1 MRPPMTRPTARA
13 GKPDAQADVR
23 FWKFSAVSVAKGE
36 GDAEVRSAELYIY
49 GYIGIDNDPWSGEA
63 IGKSAKGFLD
73 DLKALGKVDEI
84 HVHINSPG
92 GDCFDGNAIYDI
104 LAAHPAKKIVTI
116 EGLAASMASVIALAG
131 NTVRATSKAL
141 FMIHETSTYAYGR
154 AKDLQS
160 AINALNAL
168 NDGIVKVYA
177 GKCSLSEDEIR
188 AAMDAE
194 TWYTAEQMLAAGF
207 IDEIV
212 EPVKIT
218 AHFDIAAAGFKNAP
232 SAEALAEI
240 VASEPVQEGEPEET
254 QEPAKDPEPEVVPPP
269 VVEADTPQVV
279 ALRKLAA
286 IAGDAVKEAFALH
299 VEAKAPIEKLQE
311 IVFGAS
317 AEVAKVVAV
326 KAANPGPTAPP
337 ANAESAEDRRRKA
350 DAKFNQWPIPKA

>member
-1 MRPPMTRPTARA
+1 MRPTMTRPTARA
-13 GKPDAQADVR
+13 GKPDAKADAR
-23 FWKFSAVSVAKGE
+23 FWKFSPVALATGE
-36 GDAEVRSAELYIY
+36 NGAETRSAELFIY
-49 GYIGIDNDPWSGEA
+49 GYIGIDNDPWSGEE

-73 DLKALGKVDEI
+73 DLRALGAIDEL

-104 LAAHPAKKIVTI
+104 LAAHPAKKTVTI

-131 NTVRATSKAL
+131 DTVRATSKAL
-141 FMIHETSTYAYGR
+141 FMIHEASTFAYGR

-177 GKCSLSEDEIR
+177 GKATLSEDEIR

-212 EPVKIT
+212 EPVKAT
-218 AHFDIAAAGFKNAP
+218 AHFDIAAARFKNAP
-232 SAEALAEI
+232 AAEVLAEI
-240 VASEPVQEGEPEET
+240 VAAEPVEEGEPEPAP
-254 QEPAKDPEPEVVPPP
+254 EPAPEPEAVVVPPP
-269 VVEADTPQVV
+269 AVEPESAQVV
-279 ALRKLAA
+279 ALRKLAT
-286 IAGDAVKEAFALH
+286 IAGESVRAAFDLH

-326 KAANPGPTAPP
+326 KAANPGIVAPTA
-337 ANAESAEDRRRKA
+337 AKESVEERRRKA